1 MYCLVSLNWSQVFSW
16 VLINWNVE
24 NCKTFFSKW
33 NETIFFGYCFSICHM
48 LWVYIICFSTAI
60 FKASGWEQ
68 EDSFVGEVILA
79 ISADDSMFGLNAR
92 HVGPLRCAFSLLNL
106 GYLEGKISQKTK
118 TCKWSYFEVRTAIIC
133 NQLRWLNE
141 VLNRK
146 TALFD
151 YWQKQKLLLHN
162 ACTRCTVRCTKCF
175 VGKNGK
181 KQ

>member
-1 MYCLVSLNWSQVFSW
+1 M
-16 VLINWNVE
+16 E
-24 NCKTFFSKW
+24 NCKTFFFQ
-33 NETIFFGYCFSICHM
+33 NEMNHFFLVVVFPYAICCD
-48 LWVYIICFSTAI
+48 YIICFSTV

-118 TCKWSYFEVRTAIIC
+118 TCKSCKWSYFEVRTAIIC

-151 YWQKQKLLLHN
+151 Y
-162 ACTRCTVRCTKCF
+162 
-175 VGKNGK
+175 
-181 KQ
+181 